1 MTNTNKIPSKIF
13 VLIYAKTSSP
23 LEIFFAS
30 ICVMV
35 RIIIIKI
42 IKNSIEN
49 ELRLE
54 LITKNQNESPAV
66 TTSALNLG
74 DDVCIIKSDR

>member
-1 MTNTNKIPSKIF
+1 
-13 VLIYAKTSSP
+13 
-23 LEIFFAS
+23 
-30 ICVMV
+30 MV